1 MRKVIRFIGL
11 IAFPGIVFS
20 LAAIRGQE
28 HKPAITYESLM
39 DMRFYPARGGF
50 LVETLGVVFPP
61 PGDPPAELI
70 IRKSGGETVG
80 RVPLRLTRWPKWPA
94 FGTLSPKGVPG
105 TIDLGQAGDYVMAVK
120 LGNEEITTMPFSLKL
135 EASADPFNPKKTF
148 YREGPWSSLAYLA
161 AATEKPDDALRFC
174 FWVSQQEI
182 PGTKNRQQKASVHLL
197 RGGQEVAFANAILAW
212 DDWTFLSLQLQE
224 PQKRGF
230 WPFKPAMLTD
240 GSYTVAY
247 KVEGRTI
254 RTFSFQVKGG
264 QIQRMARNQL
274 GYTPHS
280 DFLSPRIIATVNQ
293 DPIMQDV
300 FWIKADAK

>member
-1 MRKVIRFIGL
+1 MKEVIRFSVL
-11 IAFPGIVFS
+11 IALLGIVFS
-20 LAAIRGQE
+20 LIAGQVQE

-61 PGDPPAELI
+61 SGDPPAELI
-70 IRKSGGETVG
+70 IRRSSGETVG

-105 TIDLGQAGDYVMAVK
+105 TVDVGQPGDYVMVVK
-120 LGNEEITTMPFSLKL
+120 LGSEEITRLPFSLKL
-135 EASADPFNPKKTF
+135 EASTDPFNPKKTF
-148 YREGPWSSLAYLA
+148 YREGPWNSLAYLA

-182 PGTKNRQQKASVHLL
+182 PGAKNKQQKASVHLL
-197 RGGQEVAFANAILAW
+197 RGSQEVAFANAILGW

-240 GSYTVAY
+240 GSYTLLY
-247 KVEGRTI
+247 KVEGQTI
-254 RTFSFQVKGG
+254 RSFPFQVKGG
-264 QIQRMARNQL
+264 QIQRMTRNQL
-274 GYTPHS
+274 GYTPHA
-280 DFLSPRIIATVNQ
+280 DFLSPRIIAIVNR
-293 DPIMQDV
+293 DPVMQDV
-300 FWIKADAK
+300 FWVKAGGK